1 VAPCGAGVVPLGRS
15 PEGCSWLLESDLA
28 VAVPWPLRH
37 APLTN
42 QSGRIIALNSN
53 VETFRKLHSNST
65 PLYLPNAWDPVSAGI
80 FQDAGAKAIA
90 TTSAGMSWSLGYRD
104 GRMVPFEEVLG
115 ATKRIMRVVKV
126 PVSIDVENGYSDD
139 PETVAQNVLRLA
151 ELGVAGINLE
161 DGSDPPSLLAMKIEA
176 IRSTLSR
183 ASTNLFVNARCDV
196 FLAQLAPKARLV
208 EESIFRGNT
217 YATAGADGLFLPA
230 VINPNEI
237 REVAAKVQIPLNVM
251 AMPGLVDGAQLG
263 ALGVRRLSAGGGI
276 AQIVWGVAAQRGAA
290 FLQDGDSAVV
300 AGEGLSYGKLQA
312 IFPAA

>member
-1 VAPCGAGVVPLGRS
+1 V
-15 PEGCSWLLESDLA
+15 
-28 VAVPWPLRH
+28 
-37 APLTN
+37 
-42 QSGRIIALNSN
+42 I
-53 VETFRKLHSNST
+53 
-65 PLYLPNAWDPVSAGI
+65 
-80 FQDAGAKAIA
+80 
-90 TTSAGMSWSLGYRD
+90 
-104 GRMVPFEEVLG
+104 G

-176 IRSTLSR
+176 IRITLSR
-183 ASTNLFVNARCDV
+183 ANTNIFVNARCDV
-196 FLAQLAPKARLV
+196 FLAQLTEKARLV

-217 YATAGADGLFLPA
+217 YSTAGADGLFLPA
-230 VINPNEI
+230 VINPNDI
-237 REVAAKVQIPLNVM
+237 REVAANVQIPLNVM

-290 FLQDGDSAVV
+290 FLEYGESAVV
-300 AGEGLSYGKLQA
+300 ASEGLSYGKLQA
-312 IFPAA
+312 LFPGA